1 MAKNGY
7 YLGLKPHEFYNMLP
21 IDFFDYAEQQVKRLE
36 NDNEANNMRM
46 ANILCMLAN
55 INRDKKKKPTPYK
68 PKDFMPKNKLEDKKP
83 MDFNVMAK
91 MLEGFTIAHGGE
103 VIA

>member
-1 MAKNGY
+1 MAKNAY
-7 YLGLKPHEFYNMLP
+7 YLGLKPKEFYEMLP
-21 IDFFDYAEQQVKRLE
+21 IDFFDFAEQQGKRIE
-36 NDNEANNMRM
+36 NENKQNDMRL
-46 ANILCMLAN
+46 ANILCMLAE

-68 PKDFMPKNKLEDKKP
+68 ASDFMPKYKTEKKKS

-91 MLEGFTIAHGGE
+91 MLEGFTIAHGGD